1 MCCHFLLQVGN
12 ELDAVS
18 SEEPGQRKGAGNRG
32 NVGFR
37 VRGDA
42 DDGYTDFTVGLDG
55 VDGWWDKGPVGAPLS
70 QA

>member
-1 MCCHFLLQVGN
+1 M
-12 ELDAVS
+12 
-18 SEEPGQRKGAGNRG
+18 
-32 NVGFR
+32 GFR